1 MKKAISRFGFSFRF
15 AFKNLIRFRLRSILL
30 IFSFIALFVTVLLGA
45 STKMF
50 LTSYYYGELEN
61 KYRDIDFSMGV
72 TLNSNLRFFS
82 IRPLDDATELDI
94 VVDDYAPF
102 FEMDTLVEINGT
114 KQYVKTMA
122 STLDHLVKVS
132 NPIHYPNLT
141 LNNDEVIITQS
152 LADTYQL
159 NNGDFI
165 TLYLG
170 DLTKDYFI
178 VDIVEDGGLFLD
190 ETIYLN
196 KDGSLSFFLT
206 ALNPSLS
213 SLNPIFLTNFYNQ
226 VYFDVKDGVT
236 DSEAMSYVSSI
247 TQFSDL
253 KFQLAIDHQAV
264 DQQIRRNVSF
274 FNLIIIIVFL
284 VILLVMQTTFMLYFD
299 EKKKGFAV
307 IDLLGGSH
315 LFSYGVVLLEILIF
329 FSISLIASIFITNSV
344 IQNGMR
350 FVGSP
355 ATYRL
360 EFITI
365 FWCALATLLIYVIT
379 SIYYF
384 INFNKESSI
393 RQTVSQSI
401 EKQMHW
407 IPMLVTLV
415 LSISVYFLTQLNAVF
430 LWIGYNRAIIQSIAA
445 FVILFSSAFLLIFL
459 FSKLQ
464 KIQKKPMVF
473 ALQLKILLAKK
484 SFYQYISVLLVCFVS
499 IFLLILANDHMDKR
513 MSKYETEFKVDF
525 VLTNFISRYEETFT
539 HISSLDTVED
549 AAKVGYLQNIE
560 FADFQQNLNS
570 VVSMDPQLITDYFN
584 LDLNDSSISKLENSD
599 QSIIILPERFRLLY
613 DMKIGDQVDLILSP
627 IHALETFEIGG
638 FYNKE
643 IGDMAFTNLH
653 LFSIYDDISQNTIF
667 VNASL
672 DKTALQNELVNLY
685 SKNMVYVLDFQTIV
699 DARLNQMRTAT
710 DYLTIILS
718 AIIGCFI
725 LSIFN
730 HSILLLGQMKDS
742 YARLYV
748 LGFSKQKMMVS
759 LIKESI
765 AMFIILSVSS
775 VITFVLLSKQLST
788 LVLLSGEYEP
798 IQFAIQPMFI
808 GLLLIFVV
816 FVLTKVVYLWGVS
829 RINPSNVVKSY

>member
-1 MKKAISRFGFSFRF
+1 MRKALSRLGFSFRF

-61 KYRDIDFSMGV
+61 KYRDIDFSMGI

-82 IRPLDDATELDI
+82 IRPLTDATELDSVI
-94 VVDDYAPF
+94 DDYAPF

-122 STLDHLVKVS
+122 STLDNFTKVS
-132 NPIHYPNLT
+132 NPIHYTNPT
-141 LNNDEVIITQS
+141 LDNDEVIITQS

-170 DLTKDYFI
+170 DLTRDYFV

-190 ETIYLN
+190 EAIYLN

-206 ALNPSLS
+206 ALNPSLA
-213 SLNPIFLTNFYNQ
+213 SLSPVFLANFYNQ
-226 VYFDVKDGVT
+226 VYFEVKDGVT
-236 DSEAMSYVSSI
+236 DIEAMTFVSSI
-247 TQFSDL
+247 TQFSNL
-253 KFQLAIDHQAV
+253 NFQLAIDHQAV

-274 FNLIIIIVFL
+274 FNLIVIIVFL
-284 VILLVMQTTFMLYFD
+284 VILLVMQTTFMLYFE
-299 EKKKGFAV
+299 EKKKGFAI

-329 FSISLIASIFITNSV
+329 FTISLVASVFITNAV
-344 IQNGMR
+344 IQNGLR

-355 ATYRL
+355 ANYKL
-360 EFITI
+360 DFPTI
-365 FWCALATLLIYVIT
+365 FWCALATLLVYIVT
-379 SIYYF
+379 SVYYF

-401 EKQMHW
+401 EKQMRW
-407 IPMLVTLV
+407 IPILTILV
-415 LSISVYFLTQLNAVF
+415 ISLGIYFLAELNLVF
-430 LWIGYNRAIIQSIAA
+430 DWIGYNRAVIQSVAA
-445 FVILFSSAFLLIFL
+445 FGVLFSTAFLLIFL
-459 FSKLQ
+459 FSRFQ
-464 KIQKKPMVF
+464 KIQKIPMIF
-473 ALQLKILLAKK
+473 TLQLKILLAKK

-513 MSKYETEFKVDF
+513 MSSYENEYKVDF
-525 VLTNFISRYEETFT
+525 VLTNFISRYDETYAQ
-539 HISSLDTVED
+539 ISLLDSVED
-549 AAKVGYLQNIE
+549 VAKVGYLQNIE
-560 FADFQQNLNS
+560 FVNFQQNLDS
-570 VVSMDPQLITDYFN
+570 IISMDSQMLNTYFN
-584 LDLNDSSISKLENSD
+584 FEFSETSIEKLDSSESI
-599 QSIIILPERFRLLY
+599 IIILPERFRLLY
-613 DMKIGDQVDLILSP
+613 DMNVGDQVYLNLSP
-627 IHALETFEIGG
+627 THSLATFEIGG
-638 FYNKE
+638 FYQKE

-653 LFSIYDDISQNTIF
+653 LFPIYDDISQNTLF
-667 VNASL
+667 VNAST
-672 DKTALQNELVNLY
+672 DKTALQNELINLY

-718 AIIGCFI
+718 AIIGCFV

-748 LGFSKQKMMVS
+748 LGFSKQKMMFL
-759 LIKESI
+759 LIKESVV
-765 AMFIILSVSS
+765 MFVILSIASIVSF
-775 VITFVLLSKQLST
+775 ILLSKQLSP
-788 LVLLSGEYEP
+788 LVLLSGEYEV
-798 IQFAIQPMFI
+798 IRFAIKP
-808 GLLLIFVV
+808 LLIGILLILFV
-816 FVLTKVVYLWGVS
+816 FILTKFVYLWGVS
-829 RINPSNVVKSY
+829 KINPSNVVKTY